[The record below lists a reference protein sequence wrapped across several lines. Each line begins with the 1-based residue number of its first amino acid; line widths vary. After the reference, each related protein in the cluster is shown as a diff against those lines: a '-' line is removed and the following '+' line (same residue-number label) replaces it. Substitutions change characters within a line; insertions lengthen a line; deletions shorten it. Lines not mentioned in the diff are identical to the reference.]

1 MPRTPSAAAEQIG
14 ARIAAERKRR
24 GLTQDQ
30 LAVLSGVDSSNVRSY
45 ESGRSMLSILTL
57 IRLSDALKAE
67 PGEFINGLSTDL
79 FVTEYQ
85 RARAGEHKATR
96 SA

>member
-1 MPRTPSAAAEQIG
+1 MPRTPSPAAAHIG

-30 LAVLSGVDSSNVRSY
+30 LAVLSEIDSSNIRSY

-57 IRLSDALKAE
+57 IKISDALKTT
-67 PGEFINGLSTDL
+67 PGDLLDGVTADMFGTNETDRRRR
-79 FVTEYQ
+79 T
-85 RARAGEHKATR
+85 A
-96 SA
+96 